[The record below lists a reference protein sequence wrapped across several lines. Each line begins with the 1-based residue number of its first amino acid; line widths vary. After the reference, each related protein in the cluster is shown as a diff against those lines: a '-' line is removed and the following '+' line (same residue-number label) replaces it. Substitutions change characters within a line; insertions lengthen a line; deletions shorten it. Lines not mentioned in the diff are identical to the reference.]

1 LQLQQINQV
10 YIANSSKQPAFANNS
25 QSLQQAIARMN
36 STMIAS
42 SKNAYHT
49 VADAE
54 FTGVYERIV
63 DNFTTVFIGSVS
75 DDYHLFIKFGN
86 MVYMDVKGVGEIVM
100 SFADLQQNKY
110 WKYYYDLSLLLTADK
125 NMAIESLHRKYT
137 NWYIDTGNY
146 IDAEIY
152 DQERFWS
159 IDTSYI
165 EYEVN
170 TNAKKIRN
178 NSQGICFY
186 NINPYDLVN
195 MECSSQEDLNTF
207 RNIYM
212 MRTEITNMTFENKK
226 MIYSEIDIDL
236 TIAYIDEELNIIR
249 EFFEDKKN
257 LINLVAFK
265 EKKEMDGDLLMIIY
279 NNIVSSQ
286 GKNKSSKYIE
296 DFCNTEMTYKSS
308 TDAIAQIL
316 WT

>member
-1 LQLQQINQV
+1 
-10 YIANSSKQPAFANNS
+10 
-25 QSLQQAIARMN
+25 MN

-42 SKNAYHT
+42 NKNAFHT
-49 VADAE
+49 VVNAE
-54 FTGVYERIV
+54 FTGVYERII
-63 DNFTTVFIGSVS
+63 DNFTTVFLGSVK
-75 DDYHLFIKFGN
+75 DDYHLFIKYGDK
-86 MVYMDVKGVGEIVM
+86 VYMDVKGVGEIVM

-125 NMAIESLHRKYT
+125 NMTIQSLHRKYT
-137 NWYIDTGNY
+137 SWYIDTGNY
-146 IDAEIY
+146 IDGEIY

-178 NSQGICFY
+178 NDQGICYY
-186 NINPYDLVN
+186 NINPFDLVN

-212 MRTEITNMTFENKK
+212 TRAEITDMTFEIKK
-226 MIYSEIDIDL
+226 MIYSEIDIDF
-236 TIAYIDEELNIIR
+236 TIAYIDEELNKLR

-265 EKKEMDGDLLMIIY
+265 EKKEIDGDLLMVIY
-279 NNIVSSQ
+279 NNIVSSK
-286 GKNKSSKYIE
+286 GKNKYSKYIE
-296 DFCNTEMTYKSS
+296 DFSITEITYRSS
-308 TDAIAQIL
+308 TEAIAQIL
-316 WT
+316 WA

>member
-1 LQLQQINQV
+1 
-10 YIANSSKQPAFANNS
+10 
-25 QSLQQAIARMN
+25 
-36 STMIAS
+36 MISS

-63 DNFTTVFIGSVS
+63 DNFTTVFLGSVS
-75 DDYHLFIKFGN
+75 DDYHLFIKFGDK
-86 MVYMDVKGVGEIVM
+86 VYMDVKGVGEIVM

-137 NWYIDTGNY
+137 SWYIDTGNY

-226 MIYSEIDIDL
+226 MIYSEIEIDL

-265 EKKEMDGDLLMIIY
+265 EKKEMDGDLLMVIY

-286 GKNKSSKYIE
+286 GKNKYCKYIE
-296 DFCNTEMTYKSS
+296 DFSIIETTYRSS
-308 TDAIAQIL
+308 KDTIAQIL

>member
-1 LQLQQINQV
+1 
-10 YIANSSKQPAFANNS
+10 
-25 QSLQQAIARMN
+25 MN

-42 SKNAYHT
+42 SKHAFHT

-54 FTGVYERIV
+54 FTGVYERII
-63 DNFTTVFIGSVS
+63 DNFTTVFLGSVK
-75 DDYHLFIKFGN
+75 DDYHLFIKFGDK
-86 MVYMDVKGVGEIVM
+86 VYMDVKGVGEIVM
-100 SFADLQQNKY
+100 SFVDLQQNKY

-125 NMAIESLHRKYT
+125 NMTIQSLHRKYT
-137 NWYIDTGNY
+137 SWYIDTGNY
-146 IDAEIY
+146 IDELIY
-152 DQERFWS
+152 NQERFWS

-178 NSQGICFY
+178 NDQGICYY
-186 NINPYDLVN
+186 NINPFDLVN

-212 MRTEITNMTFENKK
+212 ARAEITDMTFENKR

-236 TIAYIDEELNIIR
+236 TIAYIDEELNKLR

-265 EKKEMDGDLLMIIY
+265 EKKEIDGDLLMVIY
-279 NNIVSSQ
+279 NNIVSSK
-286 GKNKSSKYIE
+286 GKNKYSKYIE
-296 DFCNTEMTYKSS
+296 DFCNKETTYRSS
-308 TDAIAQIL
+308 TEAIAQIL
-316 WT
+316 WA

>member
-1 LQLQQINQV
+1 
-10 YIANSSKQPAFANNS
+10 
-25 QSLQQAIARMN
+25 
-36 STMIAS
+36 MIAS
-42 SKNAYHT
+42 SKHAYHT
-49 VADAE
+49 VADVE

-63 DNFTTVFIGSVS
+63 DNFTTVFLGSVS
-75 DDYHLFIKFGN
+75 DDYHLFIKFGDK
-86 MVYMDVKGVGEIVM
+86 VYMDVKGVGEIVM

-137 NWYIDTGNY
+137 SWYIDTGNY

-178 NSQGICFY
+178 NDQGICYY
-186 NINPYDLVN
+186 NINPFDLVN
-195 MECSSQEDLNTF
+195 MGCSTQEDLNTF

-212 MRTEITNMTFENKK
+212 ARAEITGMTFENKK
-226 MIYSEIDIDL
+226 MIYSEIEIDL
-236 TIAYIDEELNIIR
+236 TIAYIDEELNKLR

-257 LINLVAFK
+257 LINLVAFNK
-265 EKKEMDGDLLMIIY
+265 KKEVDGDLLMVIY
-279 NNIVSSQ
+279 NNIVSSE
-286 GKNKSSKYIE
+286 GKNKYSKYIE
-296 DFCNTEMTYKSS
+296 NLSITETTYRSS
-308 TDAIAQIL
+308 TNAIAQIL

>member
-1 LQLQQINQV
+1 
-10 YIANSSKQPAFANNS
+10 
-25 QSLQQAIARMN
+25 
-36 STMIAS
+36 MIAS

-63 DNFTTVFIGSVS
+63 DNFTTVFLGSVS
-75 DDYHLFIKFGN
+75 DDYHLFIKFGDK
-86 MVYMDVKGVGEIVM
+86 VYMDVKGVGEIVM
-100 SFADLQQNKY
+100 SFAELQQNKY

-137 NWYIDTGNY
+137 SWYIDTGNY

-212 MRTEITNMTFENKK
+212 MRTEITNMAFENKK

-257 LINLVAFK
+257 LVNLVAFK
-265 EKKEMDGDLLMIIY
+265 EKKEMDGDLLMVIY
-279 NNIVSSQ
+279 NNIVSSE
-286 GKNKSSKYIE
+286 GKNKYSKYIE

>member
-1 LQLQQINQV
+1 
-10 YIANSSKQPAFANNS
+10 
-25 QSLQQAIARMN
+25 
-36 STMIAS
+36 MIAS
-42 SKNAYHT
+42 SKHAYHT

-63 DNFTTVFIGSVS
+63 DNFTTVFLGSVS
-75 DDYHLFIKFGN
+75 DDYHLFIKFGDK
-86 MVYMDVKGVGEIVM
+86 VYMDVKGVGEIVM

-110 WKYYYDLSLLLTADK
+110 WKYYYDLSLMLTADK

-137 NWYIDTGNY
+137 SRYIDTDNY

-178 NSQGICFY
+178 NDQGICYY
-186 NINPYDLVN
+186 NINPFDLVN
-195 MECSSQEDLNTF
+195 MGCSTQEDLNTF

-212 MRTEITNMTFENKK
+212 ARAEITGMTFENKK
-226 MIYSEIDIDL
+226 MIYSEIEIDL
-236 TIAYIDEELNIIR
+236 TIAYIDEELNKLR

-257 LINLVAFK
+257 LVNLVAFK
-265 EKKEMDGDLLMIIY
+265 ENKEVDGDLLMVIY
-279 NNIVSSQ
+279 NNIVSSE
-286 GKNKSSKYIE
+286 GKNKYSKYIE
-296 DFCNTEMTYKSS
+296 DLSITETTYRSS
-308 TDAIAQIL
+308 TNAIAQIL

>member
-1 LQLQQINQV
+1 
-10 YIANSSKQPAFANNS
+10 
-25 QSLQQAIARMN
+25 MN

-42 SKNAYHT
+42 SKHAFHT

-54 FTGVYERIV
+54 FTGVYERII
-63 DNFTTVFIGSVS
+63 DNFTTVFLGSVK
-75 DDYHLFIKFGN
+75 DDYHLFIKYGDK
-86 MVYMDVKGVGEIVM
+86 VYMDVKGVGEIVM
-100 SFADLQQNKY
+100 SLADLQQNKY

-125 NMAIESLHRKYT
+125 SMTIQSLHRRYT
-137 NWYIDTGNY
+137 SWYIDTGNY
-146 IDAEIY
+146 IDGEIY

-178 NSQGICFY
+178 NDQGICYY
-186 NINPYDLVN
+186 NINPFDLVN
-195 MECSSQEDLNTF
+195 MECSSHEDLNTF

-212 MRTEITNMTFENKK
+212 ARAEITDMTFENKK

-236 TIAYIDEELNIIR
+236 TIAYIDEELNKLR

-265 EKKEMDGDLLMIIY
+265 EKKEIDGDLLMVIY
-279 NNIVSSQ
+279 NNIVSSE
-286 GKNKSSKYIE
+286 GKNKYCKYIE
-296 DFCNTEMTYKSS
+296 DFSIIETTYRNSTE
-308 TDAIAQIL
+308 AIAQIL
-316 WT
+316 WA

>member
-1 LQLQQINQV
+1 
-10 YIANSSKQPAFANNS
+10 
-25 QSLQQAIARMN
+25 MN
-36 STMIAS
+36 STIIEGH
-42 SKNAYHT
+42 KNAYHT
-49 VADAE
+49 VADVE

-63 DNFTTVFIGSVS
+63 DKFTTVFLGSVS
-75 DDYHLFIKFGN
+75 DDYHLFIKFGDK
-86 MVYMDVKGVGEIVM
+86 VYMDVKGVGEIVM

-125 NMAIESLHRKYT
+125 NLAIQSLHRRYT
-137 NWYIDTGNY
+137 SWHIDTGNFL
-146 IDAEIY
+146 DELIY

-159 IDTSYI
+159 IDSSYI

-170 TNAKKIRN
+170 TSAKKIRN
-178 NSQGICFY
+178 NDQGICFY

-195 MECSSQEDLNTF
+195 MGCSSQEDLNTF

-212 MRTEITNMTFENKK
+212 ARAEITGMTFENKK

-236 TIAYIDEELNIIR
+236 TIAYIDEELNKLR

-257 LINLVAFK
+257 LVNLVAFNN
-265 EKKEMDGDLLMIIY
+265 KKEIDGDLLMVIY

-286 GKNKSSKYIE
+286 GKNKYCKYIE
-296 DFCNTEMTYKSS
+296 DFCNTEITYKSS
-308 TDAIAQIL
+308 TDTIAQIL

>member
-1 LQLQQINQV
+1 
-10 YIANSSKQPAFANNS
+10 
-25 QSLQQAIARMN
+25 MN
-36 STMIAS
+36 STIIEGRN
-42 SKNAYHT
+42 NAYHT

-63 DNFTTVFIGSVS
+63 DNFTTVFLGSVS
-75 DDYHLFIKFGN
+75 DDYHLFIKFGDK
-86 MVYMDVKGVGEIVM
+86 VYMDVKGVGEIVM

-125 NMAIESLHRKYT
+125 NMVVQSLHRKYT
-137 NWYIDTGNY
+137 SWYIDTDNFL
-146 IDAEIY
+146 DELIY

-159 IDTSYI
+159 IDTTYI

-195 MECSSQEDLNTF
+195 MECSTQEDLNIF

-212 MRTEITNMTFENKK
+212 MRTEITNMAFENKR

-236 TIAYIDEELNIIR
+236 TIAYIDEELNIIS

-257 LINLVAFK
+257 LINLVVFN
-265 EKKEMDGDLLMIIY
+265 EKKEMDGDLLNIIY
-279 NNIVSSQ
+279 NNIVSSE
-286 GKNKSSKYIE
+286 GKNKYSKYIE
-296 DFCNTEMTYKSS
+296 DFSNKEITYINNTN
-308 TDAIAQIL
+308 AIAQIL
-316 WT
+316 WA

>member
-1 LQLQQINQV
+1 
-10 YIANSSKQPAFANNS
+10 
-25 QSLQQAIARMN
+25 
-36 STMIAS
+36 MIAS

-63 DNFTTVFIGSVS
+63 DNFTTVFLGSVS
-75 DDYHLFIKFGN
+75 DDYHLFIKFGDK
-86 MVYMDVKGVGEIVM
+86 VYMDVKGVGEIVM

-137 NWYIDTGNY
+137 SWYIDTGNY

-195 MECSSQEDLNTF
+195 MECSTQEDLNTF

-212 MRTEITNMTFENKK
+212 MRTEITNMAFENKK

-265 EKKEMDGDLLMIIY
+265 EKKEMDGDLLMVIY

-286 GKNKSSKYIE
+286 GKNKYSKYIE

>member
-1 LQLQQINQV
+1 
-10 YIANSSKQPAFANNS
+10 
-25 QSLQQAIARMN
+25 MN
-36 STMIAS
+36 SNMIS
-42 SKNAYHT
+42 SNKHAFHT

-54 FTGVYERIV
+54 FTGVYERII
-63 DNFTTVFIGSVS
+63 DNFTTVFLGSVK
-75 DDYHLFIKFGN
+75 DDYHLFIKYGDK
-86 MVYMDVKGVGEIVM
+86 VYMDVKGIGEIVM

-125 NMAIESLHRKYT
+125 SMTIQSLHRKYT
-137 NWYIDTGNY
+137 SWYIDTGNY
-146 IDAEIY
+146 IDGEIY

-178 NSQGICFY
+178 NDQGICYY
-186 NINPYDLVN
+186 NINPFDLVN

-212 MRTEITNMTFENKK
+212 ARAEITDMTFEKKK
-226 MIYSEIDIDL
+226 MIYSEIEIDL
-236 TIAYIDEELNIIR
+236 TIAYIDEELNKLR

-265 EKKEMDGDLLMIIY
+265 EKKEIDCDLLMVIY
-279 NNIVSSQ
+279 NNIVSSE
-286 GKNKSSKYIE
+286 GKNKYSKYIE
-296 DFCNTEMTYKSS
+296 DFCNKEMTSTSS
-308 TDAIAQIL
+308 TEAIAQIL
-316 WT
+316 WA

>member
-1 LQLQQINQV
+1 
-10 YIANSSKQPAFANNS
+10 
-25 QSLQQAIARMN
+25 
-36 STMIAS
+36 
-42 SKNAYHT
+42 
-49 VADAE
+49 
-54 FTGVYERIV
+54 
-63 DNFTTVFIGSVS
+63 
-75 DDYHLFIKFGN
+75 
-86 MVYMDVKGVGEIVM
+86 MDVKGVGEIVM

-137 NWYIDTGNY
+137 SWYIDTGNY

-195 MECSSQEDLNTF
+195 MECSTQEDLNTF

-236 TIAYIDEELNIIR
+236 TIAYIDEELNKIR

-265 EKKEMDGDLLMIIY
+265 EKKEMDGDLLMVIY

-286 GKNKSSKYIE
+286 GKNKYSKYIE
-296 DFCNTEMTYKSS
+296 DFCNTEITYKSS

>member
-1 LQLQQINQV
+1 
-10 YIANSSKQPAFANNS
+10 
-25 QSLQQAIARMN
+25 MN

-42 SKNAYHT
+42 SKNAFHT

-54 FTGVYERIV
+54 FTGVYERII
-63 DNFTTVFIGSVS
+63 DNFTTVFLGSVK
-75 DDYHLFIKFGN
+75 DDYHLFIKLGDK
-86 MVYMDVKGVGEIVM
+86 VYMDVKGVGEIVM

-125 NMAIESLHRKYT
+125 SMTIQSLHRKYT
-137 NWYIDTGNY
+137 SWYIDTGNY
-146 IDAEIY
+146 IDGEIY
-152 DQERFWS
+152 EQERFWS

-178 NSQGICFY
+178 NDQGICYY
-186 NINPYDLVN
+186 NINPFDLVN

-212 MRTEITNMTFENKK
+212 ARAEITDMTFENKK
-226 MIYSEIDIDL
+226 MIYSEIEIDL
-236 TIAYIDEELNIIR
+236 AIAYIDEELNKLR

-265 EKKEMDGDLLMIIY
+265 DKKEIDGDLLMVIY
-279 NNIVSSQ
+279 NNIVSSE
-286 GKNKSSKYIE
+286 GKNKYSKYIE
-296 DFCNTEMTYKSS
+296 DFSITEKTYRSS
-308 TDAIAQIL
+308 TEAIAQIL
-316 WT
+316 WA

>member
-1 LQLQQINQV
+1 
-10 YIANSSKQPAFANNS
+10 
-25 QSLQQAIARMN
+25 MN
-36 STMIAS
+36 SNMIS
-42 SKNAYHT
+42 SNKHAFHT

-54 FTGVYERIV
+54 FTGVYERII
-63 DNFTTVFIGSVS
+63 DNFTTVFLGSVK
-75 DDYHLFIKFGN
+75 DDYHLFIKYGDK
-86 MVYMDVKGVGEIVM
+86 VYMDVKGVGEIVM

-125 NMAIESLHRKYT
+125 SMTIQSLHRKYT
-137 NWYIDTGNY
+137 SWYIDTGNY
-146 IDAEIY
+146 IDGEIY

-178 NSQGICFY
+178 NDQGICYY
-186 NINPYDLVN
+186 NINPFDLMN

-212 MRTEITNMTFENKK
+212 ARAEITDMTFENKK
-226 MIYSEIDIDL
+226 MIYSEIEIDL
-236 TIAYIDEELNIIR
+236 TIAYIDEELNKLR

-265 EKKEMDGDLLMIIY
+265 EKKEIDGDLLMIIY
-279 NNIVSSQ
+279 NNIVSGE
-286 GKNKSSKYIE
+286 GKNKYSKYIE
-296 DFCNTEMTYKSS
+296 DLSITEKTYRSS
-308 TDAIAQIL
+308 TEAITQIL
-316 WT
+316 WA